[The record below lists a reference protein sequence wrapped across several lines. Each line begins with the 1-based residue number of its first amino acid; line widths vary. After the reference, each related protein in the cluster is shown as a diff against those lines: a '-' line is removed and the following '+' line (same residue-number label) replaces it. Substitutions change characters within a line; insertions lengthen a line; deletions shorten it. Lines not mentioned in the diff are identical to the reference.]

1 MKKPFAEY
9 RGTAYLDR
17 IDPDQRKGL
26 YAWQE
31 ILRLGQGTLVDGEYF
46 INTQIYLCK
55 ETAKY
60 IYSDYSPTT
69 VNYKRGSRPF
79 LDKIVE
85 SLGILKRCDFEKM
98 LWLMRF
104 IRDLPAA
111 RAWDLGVDAQNG
123 GTEEELIQKRVSV
136 CNETARLMV
145 TLCQVAGLP
154 ARYVGHHIGG
164 HGVTEIYV
172 DRHWSYCDIQ
182 QGLFFLKKSGQL
194 ASTWEIWQK
203 PAIIRQQPD
212 WVRREIHPRFCR
224 ECDPYLVRE
233 RTFFH
238 PKECTGIVNYFI
250 VDHQKFDYARDWP
263 MSKEDIRRCDELS
276 AERDEVRRKFR
287 MYKPGL
293 YSAAEE
299 RKFFGIERKGGLHR
313 EVKKAERKK

>member
-1 MKKPFAEY
+1 VTEPFEEY

-17 IDPDQRKGL
+17 IDPDQRKAL
-26 YAWQE
+26 HAWQE

-46 INTQIYLCK
+46 INSQIYLCK
-55 ETAKY
+55 ETAAY
-60 IYSDYSPTT
+60 IYSAYTPTT
-69 VNYKRGSRPF
+69 VNYPRGSRPV
-79 LDKIVE
+79 LDKIIE
-85 SLGILKRCDFEKM
+85 SMGILKLGDFERM

-154 ARYVGHHIGG
+154 ARYVGHHLGG

-172 DRHWSYCDIQ
+172 DGHWSYCDVQ
-182 QGLFFLKKSGQL
+182 QGRFFLKKSGPL

-212 WVRREIHPRFCR
+212 WVRREVHPRHYAAG
-224 ECDPYLVRE
+224 DPYLVTE

-238 PKECTGIVNYFI
+238 PKECTGVVNYFI
-250 VDHQKFDYARDWP
+250 ADHARFNYARDWP
-263 MSKEDIRRCDELS
+263 MSEEDNRRSEELS
-276 AERDEVRRKFR
+276 AERDAVRRRFR
-287 MYKPGL
+287 MYKQDL
-293 YSAAEE
+293 YSPEE
-299 RKFFGIERKGGLHR
+299 LREFFGVEGKTCDR
-313 EVKKAERKK
+313 